1 MKTEQI
7 AAAFGGLWAIDR
19 CGLDKRLAE
28 ISLRLAGGMGSP
40 RSATA
45 ASRMDKIAVVPLH
58 GVVQQRGNFFSELFG
73 DTSLDLFNSMFDAAI
88 ADPKVKSVLLH
99 IDSPGGSVYGVP
111 ETAARVFNARG
122 TKPIVAIAD
131 SMSASAAYFIASAA
145 DRLYVTPSGE
155 VGSIGVYSIHV
166 DESKALEAEGIKV
179 TITKAG
185 KYKAEGNPFEP
196 LSAEAA
202 EYEQRQVD
210 AIYTDFVDA
219 VAKHRGT
226 TPGKVKSEF
235 GQGRTVQAREAVSL
249 GMADRVATF
258 DQVLTRM
265 AANRIRTEGAAASD
279 DWSEFTGVERSTV
292 VRRLILENRKFS
304 S

>member
-19 CGLDKRLAE
+19 HGLDRRISE
-28 ISLRLAGGMGSP
+28 IGLRLAGGMSAP
-40 RSATA
+40 RQATP
-45 ASRMDKIAVVPLH
+45 SRNVEKIAVVPLH
-58 GVVQQRGNFFSELFG
+58 GVVQQRGSFFSELFG
-73 DTSLDLFNSMFDAAI
+73 DTSLDSFNAMFDAAI

-111 ETAARVFNARG
+111 ETAARVFSARG

-185 KYKAEGNPFEP
+185 KYKAEGNPYEP

-226 TPGKVKSEF
+226 TPGKVKAEF

-249 GMADRVATF
+249 GMADRVATM
-258 DQVLTRM
+258 DQVISRM
-265 AANRIRTEGAAASD
+265 AANRIRTDGPSASD
-279 DWSEFTGVERSTV
+279 DWSEFTEASPETL
-292 VRRLILENRKFS
+292 RRQQIINRRGMR
-304 S
+304 